1 MLEIGPGT
9 GNITAY
15 LAFTGL
21 AVMSGISFYFVKTDH
36 LKNNHIFPQYNFI
49 LIYMK
54 AFVLLNTELGMESKI
69 IEALNVVE
77 EITNIHS
84 LYGIYDLIIELE
96 AESMDKIKEVVF
108 NKVRRLD
115 NVKSTITL
123 LTYGE
128 PLLNE

>member
-1 MLEIGPGT
+1 
-9 GNITAY
+9 
-15 LAFTGL
+15 
-21 AVMSGISFYFVKTDH
+21 
-36 LKNNHIFPQYNFI
+36 
-49 LIYMK
+49 MK

-69 IEALNVVE
+69 IEALNGVE

-84 LYGIYDLIIELE
+84 LYGIYDLIIEME
-96 AESMDKIKEVVF
+96 ADTMDKIKEVVF

-128 PLLNE
+128 PLFNE